1 MITFSIINSDGKKY
15 NKLKEVLDI
24 LRRQLKYVTTKSL
37 YSPEREIFE
46 AYDDKFFIVHDEST
60 NTQETFS
67 FDIYNCIIDSN
78 GKPVYMYGLKPVY
91 MYDFLKKYNYPQE
104 IYDKDIKDYE
114 EELQYQVTQLDRQQ
128 ITSFTVLDNEN
139 NIVNE
144 FLTQQALITDIF
156 DNIIDINSINI
167 SCSLEVFSL
176 NFKNYKIKINYQDKE
191 IIFTVEM
198 PSEYSPFINL
208 FDSDYKNISM
218 EDFLRKF
225 YINETEKY
233 TIEDFIKQKDDFI
246 ETLTRRLHKLE
257 KIRRGHDGIWGNDGY
272 FDESFQ
278 WNRQTFN
285 CQDR

>member
-78 GKPVYMYGLKPVY
+78 GKLVYMYG
-91 MYDFLKKYNYPQE
+91 YDFLKKYNYPQE

-191 IIFTVEM
+191 IIFTVKM
-198 PSEYSPFINL
+198 PSEDSPFINL

-246 ETLTRRLHKLE
+246 ETLTRHLHELE
-257 KIRRGHDGIWGNDGY
+257 KIRRGHDGVWGDDGY

-278 WNRQTFN
+278 WNRQICFGP
-285 CQDR
+285 DR

>member
-46 AYDDKFFIVHDEST
+46 SDEEKFFIVHDEST

-67 FDIYNCIIDSN
+67 LNIFGVLDSN
-78 GKPVYMYGLKPVY
+78 GKPVY

-128 ITSFTVLDNEN
+128 IASFTVLDEKY

-144 FLTQQALITDIF
+144 FQTQKELITDIF
-156 DNIIDINSINI
+156 DNIIDISSII
-167 SCSLEVFSL
+167 IGWTPKVFSL
-176 NFKNYKIKINYQDKE
+176 DFKDYKIKINYQDKE
-191 IIFTVEM
+191 IIFTVKM
-198 PSEYSPFINL
+198 PSEYSPLINL
-208 FDSDYKNISM
+208 FDSDYENISM

-246 ETLTRRLHKLE
+246 ETLTRDLHELE
-257 KIRRGHDGIWGNDGY
+257 KINRGHEGVWGDDGY
-272 FDESFQ
+272 FDESLQ
-278 WNRQTFN
+278 WHRQICFGP
-285 CQDR
+285 DR

>member
-1 MITFSIINSDGKKY
+1 MFTFSIAESDGKKY
-15 NKLKEVLDI
+15 NTLREIFNI
-24 LRRQLKYVTTKSL
+24 LIRKYKYVTTKSL

-46 AYDDKFFIVHDEST
+46 AYDDIFFIVHDEST
-60 NTQETFS
+60 NTQEKFS
-67 FDIYNCIIDSN
+67 INVYGHVSISDSN
-78 GKPVYMYGLKPVY
+78 DKCVY
-91 MYDFLKKYNYPQE
+91 MYDFFKKYNYPKE

-176 NFKNYKIKINYQDKE
+176 DFKDYKIKINYQDKE
-191 IIFTVEM
+191 IIFTVKM
-198 PSEYSPFINL
+198 PSEDSPLINL
-208 FDSDYKNISM
+208 FDSDYENISM

-246 ETLTRRLHKLE
+246 ETLTRHLHELE
-257 KIRRGHDGIWGNDGY
+257 KIRRGDDGIWGDDGY
-272 FDESFQ
+272 FDKSFQ
-278 WNRQTFN
+278 WNRQICFGP
-285 CQDR
+285 DR

>member
-1 MITFSIINSDGKKY
+1 MFAFSIAESDGKKY
-15 NKLKEVLDI
+15 NTLKEVLEI
-24 LRRQLKYVTTKSL
+24 LKIKLKHVTNKSL
-37 YSPEREIFE
+37 YSLERVIFE
-46 AYDDKFFIVHDEST
+46 ADEDEFFIVHDEST
-60 NTQETFS
+60 NTQKHFS
-67 FDIYNCIIDSN
+67 LDIFGVSDSN
-78 GKPVYMYGLKPVY
+78 GKRVY
-91 MYDFLKKYNYPQE
+91 MYDFLKKYNYPKE

-128 ITSFTVLDNEN
+128 IASFTVLDNEN

-176 NFKNYKIKINYQDKE
+176 DFKNYKIKINYQDKE

-246 ETLTRRLHKLE
+246 ETLTRDLHELE
-257 KIRRGHDGIWGNDGY
+257 KINRGHDGVWGDDGY

-278 WNRQTFN
+278 WNRQICFGP
-285 CQDR
+285 DR